1 MSPMI
6 RPMEQFVKTLLAA
19 RRVSTPLVA
28 IRTADP
34 AARYPDVSVEQAEH
48 LGCHPALLELSKCRY
63 HEALPANSRVS
74 AESIALVMVGRGS
87 HDPEA
92 TAEMFRFVDLRRQL
106 TPAACAQACFVAM
119 AAPLLDSVLEQV
131 TD

>member
-1 MSPMI
+1 
-6 RPMEQFVKTLLAA
+6 
-19 RRVSTPLVA
+19 
-28 IRTADP
+28 
-34 AARYPDVSVEQAEH
+34 
-48 LGCHPALLELSKCRY
+48 
-63 HEALPANSRVS
+63 
-74 AESIALVMVGRGS
+74 MVGRGS

-131 TD
+131 TDMGLKQVVIQPHLLFGGVLLDRVAGIVEHHACKHRNMQWVTTGHLGVSKWVAQAILDRASKALTDKTHENCPTSPQQV